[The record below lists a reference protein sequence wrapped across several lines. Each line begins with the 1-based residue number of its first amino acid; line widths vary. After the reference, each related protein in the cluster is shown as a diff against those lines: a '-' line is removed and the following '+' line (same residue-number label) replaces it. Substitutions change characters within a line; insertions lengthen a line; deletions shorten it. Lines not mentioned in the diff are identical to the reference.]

1 MKVTFYSRKMSRQYD
16 CSEYHGIIKEKYDKG
31 YAHFLF
37 AQFAMEEYIYSSY
50 YTQISRLNNEMVIQS
65 SQSKHKEIC

>member
-50 YTQISRLNNEMVIQS
+50 YL
-65 SQSKHKEIC
+65 K